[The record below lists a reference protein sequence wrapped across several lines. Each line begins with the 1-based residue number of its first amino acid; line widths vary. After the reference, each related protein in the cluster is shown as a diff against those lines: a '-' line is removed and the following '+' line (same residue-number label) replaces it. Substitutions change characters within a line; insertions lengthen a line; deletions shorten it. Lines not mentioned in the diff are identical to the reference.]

1 MGEAHGAP
9 ARGAVAAHATHRH
22 HEPEDSVHIQT
33 AAVQTLRDH
42 EHGAVVPPV
51 HLASTFELDPATEDG
66 AYAYQRSSNPTRAQL
81 EQVLATL
88 DDAEHA
94 FAFATGMAATGAVFA
109 GLEVGDEVILP
120 ASVYG
125 GTFRFVDMIFPGRGL
140 TGRFVDDLGSL
151 TDADFTESTKM
162 VFVETPANPTL
173 RITDL
178 RRIASLAHRHGA
190 IVAVDNT
197 FMTPVLQRPLELGAD
212 VVVQSATK
220 YLAGHSDLLAGV
232 VTTNDSR
239 LAAIYEL
246 SQKAEGGVLAPF
258 DSYRLIQAI
267 KTLPLRLER
276 QQANAVEIAAFLR
289 EREDIA
295 IVRTPGSYSEEEAR
309 LHASQAEGLG
319 AVLSFE
325 LAPELDRVAFVKAL
339 RYPAFAVSLGGVES
353 LICRPATMT
362 HEAMTPEARAA
373 AGISDE
379 LLRLAVGIEH
389 ISDLIA
395 DLDQALAAAA
405 R

>member
-1 MGEAHGAP
+1 M
-9 ARGAVAAHATHRH
+9 
-22 HEPEDSVHIQT
+22 HIQT

-51 HLASTFELDPATEDG
+51 HLASTFELDPGTDAG
-66 AYAYQRSSNPTRAQL
+66 AFAYQRSSNPTRDQL

-88 DDAEHA
+88 DGAEHA
-94 FAFATGMAATGAVFA
+94 FAFATGMAATSAVFA

-125 GTFRFVDMIFPGRGL
+125 GTFRFVDQIFPGRGL

-151 TDADFTESTKM
+151 TDADFTEATTM

-178 RRIASLAHRHGA
+178 RRIVELAHRHGA

-239 LAAIYEL
+239 LAEIYAL

-258 DSYRLIQAI
+258 DSYRLIQAV

-276 QQANAVEIAAFLR
+276 QQANAVEIATFLR
-289 EREDIA
+289 AREDVA
-295 IVRTPGSYSEEEAR
+295 VVRTPGSHSEEEAR
-309 LHASQAEGLG
+309 LHATQAEGPG

-325 LAPELDRVAFVKAL
+325 LAPELDRVRFLKAL
-339 RYPAFAVSLGGVES
+339 RYPVYAVSLGGVES
-353 LICRPATMT
+353 LICTPATMT
-362 HEAMTPEARAA
+362 HEAMTPAARAA

-379 LLRLAVGIEH
+379 LLRLAAGIEH
-389 ISDLIA
+389 IGDLLA
-395 DLDQALAAAA
+395 DLEQALAAAA
-405 R
+405 AR